1 MPTFRTAS
9 VLIGL
14 LLCACGA
21 ASNPQHAEVT
31 VTHDAVL
38 VAFTEAP
45 PTVTLMK
52 LDGSVVATVP
62 GSGINDERA
71 VGAFLVVAAD
81 GSGKEWTVDA
91 SGAIKPVAPEAAR
104 LLQPQTAGN
113 PLILDAST
121 AIVGCVMSANGD
133 CTAEEINLDTGAV
146 RSLLTAPSTGP
157 AEMALGRSLMVLGAS
172 SDLRTVWLR
181 RITGAS
187 TGNGHG
193 PTGQLEIVGVERRTG
208 QVTNRALPGALL
220 NERDLMV
227 SADGKLA
234 AGQEEAGTN
243 SNHLAIRHLHLV
255 ALATGADSDMQGA
268 APYLGGQRSPSILF
282 APGGATVAWWGGVDN
297 GDSEWRINLTTVGG
311 PVKTVPSNTNAGRMS
326 FVSWIDRNT
335 LLVQQASTTFT
346 IDATSG
352 GVKTMPAS
360 IPYLLTVLG

>member
-208 QVTNRALPGALL
+208 QVTNRALAAALV
-220 NERDLMV
+220 NEQDLTV
-227 SADGKLA
+227 SADGKWA

-243 SNHLAIRHLHLV
+243 SNHLAIRSAPRASFSRRV
-255 ALATGADSDMQGA
+255 A
-268 APYLGGQRSPSILF
+268 RRW
-282 APGGATVAWWGGVDN
+282 PGGAG
-297 GDSEWRINLTTVGG
+297 
-311 PVKTVPSNTNAGRMS
+311 
-326 FVSWIDRNT
+326 
-335 LLVQQASTTFT
+335 STTGT
-346 IDATSG
+346 ASG
-352 GVKTMPAS
+352 EST
-360 IPYLLTVLG
+360 